1 MGSGA
6 MDGPGEGTWSV
17 FAAKVVEE
25 RDAALARVSAAEGER
40 DVARKSE
47 MSART
52 EVERLTREC
61 NDSVDHFSRVLSREQ
76 EHERELRAELAG
88 RDDEVAR
95 LTRERDDARSAY
107 AAQRDRLMRER
118 AELAEARA
126 GFERTTRTAEREA
139 NALRAEVAASA
150 ERERDAARAEVE
162 RVTKLRDMHARNAD
176 ALIREVATL
185 RAQVERV
192 REAWESFKRGE
203 TMQTLVW
210 SSAYDAL
217 ESAINTVTSVHEHD
231 AAVARAEQAERALAE
246 RTLERDAARAEV
258 ATLRAQIEKVREAW
272 DAYYDGTYLGNDRTS
287 PWGRLRAAV
296 AALAPPQS
304 APIDPAEAARTRGVP
319 YPRLS
324 PASHEP
330 APVKHAP
337 ECQGGDCVCQTV
349 PVASKPTQRER
360 MIACLC
366 LCHDTE
372 GAVHD
377 HHGKPCACKSEPT
390 LESVAGEMAAHRGY
404 TRWQCVALLRE
415 EASIGG
421 RAVVWDSWHEPL
433 RSRMRQIVAQLREPA
448 WSADET
454 TISEAGP

>member
-1 MGSGA
+1 V
-6 MDGPGEGTWSV
+6 TSV
-17 FAAKVVEE
+17 HEHDAAVARAEQAERALAERTLE
-25 RDAALARVSAAEGER
+25 RDAARAEVATDAAYADVVRLTDER
-40 DVARKSE
+40 DAAR
-47 MSART
+47 A
-52 EVERLTREC
+52 EVEVAMHT
-61 NDSVDHFSRVLSREQ
+61 DRV
-76 EHERELRAELAG
+76 
-88 RDDEVAR
+88 
-95 LTRERDDARSAY
+95 
-107 AAQRDRLMRER
+107 

-139 NALRAEVAASA
+139 NALRAEVARLDRHLADVDENRLRAINERASA

-258 ATLRAQIEKVREAW
+258 ATLRAQVDAVRESW
-272 DAYYDGTYLGNDRTS
+272 T
-287 PWGRLRAAV
+287 PLRASHVQGHNGLARGCLCRWC
-296 AALAPPQS
+296 AIDRALAVPQP